1 MKRLVICGLLIA
13 AMITGGILVSAY
25 TESVTARTSEKLVRL
40 NGMTGTA
47 DKAELVAEA
56 EAVSAEW
63 ETFCA
68 NNIFLTNNECA
79 FEISESLVHII
90 AELRTGDG
98 DITEECEETLMLLDI
113 YEKSRE
119 LSLANIF

>member
-1 MKRLVICGLLIA
+1 MICGLLIA
-13 AMITGGILVSAY
+13 AMITGGILISAY
-25 TESVTARTSEKLVRL
+25 TESVTARTAEKLVRL
-40 NGMTGTA
+40 SGMTGTA
-47 DKAELVAEA
+47 DKAELVGEA

-63 ETFCA
+63 EEFCA

-90 AELRTGDG
+90 AELRTGDD
-98 DITEECEETLMLLDI
+98 DITEECEETVMLLDI

>member
-13 AMITGGILVSAY
+13 AMITGGILISAY

-40 NGMTGTA
+40 SGMTGTS
-47 DKAELVAEA
+47 DRAELVGEA

-63 ETFCA
+63 EEFCA

-79 FEISESLVHII
+79 FEISEALVHII

-98 DITEECEETLMLLDI
+98 DITEECEETLMLLNI